1 MPQNRLFPWNISEVF
16 SDCSHFYLFNL
27 FPLLIVLSQQI
38 VHCPASPA
46 GWKKQNKRL
55 TANKANKQSKAVE
68 NWLRIILKKTNKKKQ
83 CKQLATTQFQVH
95 SSPIVSRSRSRSRVC
110 GPSQVDYLLC
120 LGKCQTRVN
129 RQLFS
134 SLRKN
139 SIGTLM
145 RQSKLL
151 VSGTVPTSVI
161 FQTIRLYGRSFSSLW
176 KNIIFI

>member
-1 MPQNRLFPWNISEVF
+1 MPQNRLFTWNISEVF
-16 SDCSHFYLFNL
+16 SDCSHFYLFHL

-46 GWKKQNKRL
+46 GCKNKTNDWLRTKQ
-55 TANKANKQSKAVE
+55 TNKAKQ
-68 NWLRIILKKTNKKKQ
+68 WTTTCKKSWRKQTNKAMQ
-83 CKQLATTQFQVH
+83 ATDHSTIPIPQVH
-95 SSPIVSRSRSRSRVC
+95 SSPNVSWSRSRSRAC

-129 RQLFS
+129 RQLFR

-151 VSGTVPTSVI
+151 VSG
-161 FQTIRLYGRSFSSLW
+161 F
-176 KNIIFI
+176 